1 MSFWPTVFVR
11 EGKLDGGAQPA
22 WPRSTGE
29 SVEGRKRWRR
39 VFVGLEEH
47 REERMRRVRE
57 GCLRRNPPAS
67 TMKLPDP
74 IRIEISAI
82 DVNARAVKRLD
93 GQVAILVLVL
103 RARTNLDAEVLLV
116 LVWDFVAVGQ
126 HSAHPASEA
135 VGVARSRARV
145 LALGFAVG

>member
-1 MSFWPTVFVR
+1 
-11 EGKLDGGAQPA
+11 
-22 WPRSTGE
+22 
-29 SVEGRKRWRR
+29 
-39 VFVGLEEH
+39 
-47 REERMRRVRE
+47 
-57 GCLRRNPPAS
+57 
-67 TMKLPDP
+67 MKLPDP

-116 LVWDFVAVGQ
+116 LVWDFVAAGQ

-135 VGVARSRARV
+135 VDVARSRARV
-145 LALGFAVG
+145 LAFGFAVG